1 MLLMKYLFT
10 LIGLVLILEGLPYL
24 TFPEAMQ
31 RWLQQLLEM
40 RPAQLRIVGLFAVGI
55 GLFICYIT
63 LRTGLFN

>member
-1 MLLMKYLFT
+1 MKFLFT
-10 LIGLVLILEGLPYL
+10 LIGLVFILEGLPYL

-40 RPAQLRIVGLFAVGI
+40 RPAQLRIVGLFAVGV
-55 GLFICYIT
+55 GLLICYVS